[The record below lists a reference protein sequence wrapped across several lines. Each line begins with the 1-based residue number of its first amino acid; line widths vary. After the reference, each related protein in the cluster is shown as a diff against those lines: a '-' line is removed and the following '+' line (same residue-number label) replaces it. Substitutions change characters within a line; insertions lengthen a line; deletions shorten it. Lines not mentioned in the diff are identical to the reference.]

1 MTELFIHLHDLL
13 GETGFLLISLSFAGI
28 ICFWCIPET
37 TDYMVNAAAGLA
49 GLYWGRDKRT
59 LVINSSTNNP
69 ELFSMIIAFSLGRM
83 GGIAN
88 PLGSN
93 FANIYLMFLIAPF
106 FAIIKW
112 ALTGKLHNIKKF
124 IALSIKE
131 KNLWLWHIIMSFTMF
146 CFASLAYWCITGA
159 NQFKPLPLGHP
170 TQPSHTIFIGG
181 ILCLVGMGVFFFFEN
196 KLKAKRIELYEDID
210 EQYHHPSWR
219 DFFLGTV
226 GLISS
231 CYVLNSLFLAW
242 SELYSTI
249 LQHFFGAAI
258 FAGLHYFLGALITS
272 LPEMTVAV
280 ENYERLTPPDLN
292 TAMASASQS
301 NMTNLAI
308 AAIGSILASI
318 LLFFGFHYQL

>member
-1 MTELFIHLHDLL
+1 MTELFIRLHDLL
-13 GETGFLLISLSFAGI
+13 GEIGFLSLSLSFAGI

-37 TDYMVNAAAGLA
+37 TDLMVNSAAGLA

-69 ELFSMIIAFSLGRM
+69 ELFSMVIAFTFGRM

-106 FAIIKW
+106 FAILKW
-112 ALTGKLHNIKKF
+112 ALMGKSNNIKKF
-124 IALSIKE
+124 ITLSLKE
-131 KNLWLWHIIMSFTMF
+131 KNLWLWHIFMSLTMF
-146 CFASLAYWCITGA
+146 GFATLAYWCITGV
-159 NQFKPLPLGHP
+159 NQFSPLPLGHP
-170 TQPSHTIFIGG
+170 TRPSYAIFIGG
-181 ILCLVGMGVFFFFEN
+181 MFCLIGIGVFFFFEN
-196 KLKAKRIELYEDID
+196 KLKAKRIELYEEIN
-210 EQYHHPSWR
+210 EEYHHPSWR
-219 DFFLGTV
+219 DFGLGTV

-231 CYVLNSLFLAW
+231 CYLLNSLFLAW

-258 FAGLHYFLGALITS
+258 FAGLHYFVGALVTS

-308 AAIGSILASI
+308 AAVGSLAVSI
-318 LLFFGFHYQL
+318 LLLFGFNYRL

>member
-1 MTELFIHLHDLL
+1 MTELFIRVHDLL
-13 GETGFLLISLSFAGI
+13 GETVFLLFSLSFAGT

-37 TDYMVNAAAGLA
+37 TDWMVNSAAGLA

-69 ELFSMIIAFSLGRM
+69 ELFSMIIAFSLGRV

-93 FANIYLMFLIAPF
+93 FANIYLMFLMAPL
-106 FAIIKW
+106 FAILRW
-112 ALTGKLHNIKKF
+112 ALTGKIKKIKKF
-124 IALSIKE
+124 IALSLKE
-131 KNLWLWHIIMSFTMF
+131 KKLWLWHILMSLTMF
-146 CFASLAYWCITGA
+146 VFASLAYWCITGV
-159 NQFKPLPLGHP
+159 NQFKPLPVGHP
-170 TQPSHTIFIGG
+170 PQSSYLILIGG
-181 ILCLVGMGVFFFFEN
+181 IFCLVGMGVFFFFEN
-196 KLKAKRIELYEDID
+196 KLKAKRRELYEEIND
-210 EQYHHPSWR
+210 EYHHPSWR

-231 CYVLNSLFLAW
+231 CYLLNSLFLAW

-258 FAGLHYFLGALITS
+258 FAGLHYFVGALITS

-308 AAIGSILASI
+308 AAIGSLLVGVL
-318 LLFFGFHYQL
+318 LLFGFNYQL